1 MVEQAESLAVE
12 YNVNSHIDYA
22 WRYMKGKMEIL
33 ENLGFLRGFIHKRV
47 QKSTTSLRFT
57 TPSWDAEMHV

>member
-1 MVEQAESLAVE
+1 
-12 YNVNSHIDYA
+12 
-22 WRYMKGKMEIL
+22 MEIL